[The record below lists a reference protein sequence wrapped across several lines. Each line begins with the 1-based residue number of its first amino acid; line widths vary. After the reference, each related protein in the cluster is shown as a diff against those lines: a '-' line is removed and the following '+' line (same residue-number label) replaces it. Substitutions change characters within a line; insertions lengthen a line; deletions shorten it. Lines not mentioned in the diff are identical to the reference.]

1 MEKIKIG
8 ISVGDING
16 IGLEVILKSL
26 SDKRILN
33 MFMPVI
39 YGSSKVVAY
48 HKNIS
53 SAEDLNFSGIAPGEA
68 FREESINVV
77 NCWNDEIAIEL
88 GQVTEAGGKHA
99 HIALDQATRDLKEG
113 LIDALVTAPIH
124 KKAMQLANFPYPGHT
139 EFLTNAFES
148 KDSLMLMVNGDLRVG
163 VLSNHVPI
171 KEVAG
176 LVTRERLK
184 MKLGILNR
192 TLKID
197 FGIERPV
204 IALLGLNPHASDDGV
219 IGKEEEEIIRPL
231 IIEAKENG
239 LSVMGPY
246 PADGF
251 FGSGQYKKFDGILA
265 MYHDQGLIPF
275 KALSFGSGV
284 NFTAGLEGIRT
295 SPDHGTAHDIAGK
308 NIADPASF
316 RSALYLAVDVARQR
330 KAYYEMHANPVK
342 KNKQHTERS
351 RRN

>member
-16 IGLEVILKSL
+16 IGLEVVLKSL
-26 SDKRILN
+26 ADKRVLD
-33 MFMPVI
+33 MFIPVI

-48 HKNIS
+48 HKNI
-53 SAEDLNFSGIAPGEA
+53 ADIDELNFSGIAPGES
-68 FREESINVV
+68 FKEGQITVV
-77 NCWNDEIAIEL
+77 NCWNDEVKIDL
-88 GQVTEAGGKHA
+88 GQVTEEAGRYA

-171 KEVAG
+171 KDVAG
-176 LVTRERLK
+176 MVTRERLK
-184 MKLGILNR
+184 MKLGIFNR

-219 IGKEEEEIIRPL
+219 IGTEEAEIIRPL
-231 IIEAKENG
+231 VIEAKENG
-239 LSVMGPY
+239 LTVMGPY
-246 PADGF
+246 AADGF

-275 KALSFGSGV
+275 KALSFGNGV

-308 NIADPASF
+308 NQADPSSF
-316 RSALYLAVDVARQR
+316 RSALYLALDVARQR
-330 KAYYEMHANPVK
+330 KTYYEIHANPVK
-342 KNKQHTERS
+342 KTKQHTERS
-351 RRN
+351 KRN